1 MSIME
6 NTLPRSEVCETS
18 KLNDD
23 LLEAEI
29 RAHLRFT
36 QRLGWIMIYF
46 FPSFLAQ
53 AQSTLSHSAFKGRPR
68 IC

>member
-1 MSIME
+1 MTVMSIME

-46 FPSFLAQ
+46 FSFL
-53 AQSTLSHSAFKGRPR
+53 LSAGAIHFIALSL
-68 IC
+68 